1 MIGEIKIPTSGT
13 TPPRTPDSSLN
24 TVERTVSTPS
34 STTPEP
40 REDLEPPITAAS
52 SVSSY
57 ERDDNSNSVFDRA
70 YTVSDT
76 ECVDLTQSDSESV
89 STPTSAKLD
98 VEKPKRRFK
107 GHGWAMKGT
116 KLSRRRVRKSSSRRS
131 LEPVDSSKASPH
143 TSPSLTKV
151 YFKVSYQERE
161 LAKQLGAKWDRHK
174 KLWYGNTLKS
184 IHELGQHWS
193 RATTRTKAKIST
205 GALPEPSPIGIP
217 LIMPPPLHV
226 RDNES
231 SSMPPSNTISSST
244 TSRITSR
251 RESLNERLF
260 REYTHFASM
269 PGAKPA
275 PPFVPQCDFDI
286 DSLGLKRM
294 DRWLVK
300 QRREATFP
308 QDPHRIPREY
318 EYYYANLPGANPPP
332 FVPLSHYDVNS
343 IGIKRMMRWLEIQR
357 LNVPPPPVTV
367 ERDPPNKKRSNT
379 RPSDRIY
386 TDEDCIDWF
395 TTVEDI
401 PWTKEARNDDVALN
415 SVSSKALG
423 QPRATVVDVTDHAS
437 NSVNFIK
444 RQAAGTTISDTH

>member
-1 MIGEIKIPTSGT
+1 
-13 TPPRTPDSSLN
+13 
-24 TVERTVSTPS
+24 
-34 STTPEP
+34 
-40 REDLEPPITAAS
+40 
-52 SVSSY
+52 
-57 ERDDNSNSVFDRA
+57 
-70 YTVSDT
+70 
-76 ECVDLTQSDSESV
+76 
-89 STPTSAKLD
+89 
-98 VEKPKRRFK
+98 
-107 GHGWAMKGT
+107 
-116 KLSRRRVRKSSSRRS
+116 
-131 LEPVDSSKASPH
+131 
-143 TSPSLTKV
+143 
-151 YFKVSYQERE
+151 
-161 LAKQLGAKWDRHK
+161 
-174 KLWYGNTLKS
+174 
-184 IHELGQHWS
+184 
-193 RATTRTKAKIST
+193 
-205 GALPEPSPIGIP
+205 
-217 LIMPPPLHV
+217 
-226 RDNES
+226 
-231 SSMPPSNTISSST
+231 
-244 TSRITSR
+244 
-251 RESLNERLF
+251 
-260 REYTHFASM
+260 
-269 PGAKPA
+269 
-275 PPFVPQCDFDI
+275 
-286 DSLGLKRM
+286 M